1 MLVYDITQ
9 EKSFEECKNYYKKE
23 IIDNC
28 KENIKVIL
36 VGNKTDKE
44 SERKITK
51 EQGANFAEES
61 GYYFRETSCEYNT
74 NVADVFETIIL
85 MTNNDMINS
94 GKENLEEKKKLEL
107 FDQEEGAEELK
118 KECEKNG
125 GENNDKERVDLDS
138 IDVNLKDVA
147 KKVIK
152 SNTLKKEKKKNKKIK
167 KKKKDDNCC

>member
-1 MLVYDITQ
+1 
-9 EKSFEECKNYYKKE
+9 
-23 IIDNC
+23 
-28 KENIKVIL
+28 
-36 VGNKTDKE
+36 
-44 SERKITK
+44 
-51 EQGANFAEES
+51 
-61 GYYFRETSCEYNT
+61 
-74 NVADVFETIIL
+74 

-152 SNTLKKEKKKNKKIK
+152 SNTLKKEKKKE
-167 KKKKDDNCC
+167 